1 MDFEETIASSSDLEE
16 EIASDMFMADLRA
29 ALTMWKDWANELHDY
44 YLAGKRM
51 ESTRILSK
59 KYGVSATTIQ
69 KRKKQLDEFVKE
81 YLKKI

>member
-1 MDFEETIASSSDLEE
+1 MNCLTI
-16 EIASDMFMADLRA
+16 
-29 ALTMWKDWANELHDY
+29 N
-44 YLAGKRM
+44 LAGKRM